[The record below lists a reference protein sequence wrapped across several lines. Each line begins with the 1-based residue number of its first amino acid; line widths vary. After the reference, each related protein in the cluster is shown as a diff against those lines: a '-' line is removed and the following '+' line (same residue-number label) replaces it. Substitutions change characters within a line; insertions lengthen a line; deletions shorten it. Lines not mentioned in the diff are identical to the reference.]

1 MPMPKSPLLIA
12 LALLAACSSPVT
24 KEEMATADYGP
35 KPVRYQEE
43 IKSYLSIRLHDP
55 KDAAVEFRA
64 GPKILYQRG
73 TVLRGEQYGWGVC
86 VWVNDKNKDG
96 AFEGFYP
103 MSFILRDEKIIAVNG
118 GPDDGAI
125 IGPNYARKQCEQL
138 GAPSVPGGPA

>member
-1 MPMPKSPLLIA
+1 MRTSPLMIA
-12 LALLAACSSPVT
+12 LALLAGCSSPVT

-55 KDAAVEFRA
+55 KDAVVEFRA
-64 GPKILYQRG
+64 GPKMLYQRG

-86 VWVNDKNKDG
+86 VWVNDKDKSG

-103 MSFILRDEKIIAVNG
+103 VTFILRDEKIVAVNG

-125 IGPNYARKQCEQL
+125 IGPNYARKQCEEL
-138 GAPSVPGGPA
+138 GAPAVPGGPS